1 MPDGQTAIS
10 ARVVVSYEG
19 TILQEVPLAKPLT
32 VVGRHPACDVVIDHP
47 AVSARHMLLRVV
59 NRTVY
64 VEDLASTN
72 GTQVNGVAVSD
83 QVIHHLDLIQVGRHR
98 LHFFDD
104 AMLKG
109 RVGALESTVQTDFE
123 RTVMAASATEPAPA
137 APRLPLPDLAAT
149 LPPDP
154 PCEDLDMDRTMAV
167 ARDPAL
173 SLAPQAAA
181 RAAQPA
187 AGTLALRVTSGDQRG
202 DTIALERANT
212 MIGQAGADT
221 ALVVRRGPAYFLAR
235 FSGQGAP
242 RLNRKVLGPGTHAL
256 AENDEIEVG
265 GVSFQVIK
273 G

>member
-19 TILQEVPLAKPLT
+19 TILQEVPLSKPVT

-59 NRTVY
+59 SRTVY

-72 GTQVNGVAVSD
+72 GTQVNGVAASN
-83 QVIHHLDLIQVGRHR
+83 QVIHHLDLIQVGKHR

-104 AMLKG
+104 SMLKG

-123 RTVMAASATEPAPA
+123 RTMIAVNVPEPEPA
-137 APRLPLPDLAAT
+137 LAAT

-154 PCEDLDMDRTMAV
+154 PRAEPDLDRTMAV
-167 ARDPAL
+167 PRDPSL

-181 RAAQPA
+181 RVAQQAAA
-187 AGTLALRVTSGDQRG
+187 TLALRVVSGAQRG
-202 DTIALERANT
+202 ETIALERANT
-212 MIGQAGADT
+212 MIGQAGGDT

-235 FSGQGAP
+235 FSGQRAP
-242 RLNRKVLGPGTHAL
+242 RLNRRALGPGTHAL

-265 GVSFQVIK
+265 GVSFQVIQA
-273 G
+273 